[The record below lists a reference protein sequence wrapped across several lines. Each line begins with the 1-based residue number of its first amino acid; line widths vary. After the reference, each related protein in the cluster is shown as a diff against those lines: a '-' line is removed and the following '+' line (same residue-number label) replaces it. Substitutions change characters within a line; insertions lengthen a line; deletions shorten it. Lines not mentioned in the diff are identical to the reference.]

1 MTINYKANVFDKSKS
16 INSTGVDV
24 IRSIATSI
32 IDKKHK
38 EYNIGI
44 ECVYCWHESMNDLR
58 IWALIKNR
66 NNNISSAIISSSM
79 IECLYPAIFIMVDKI
94 NDFKDL
100 NCVF

>member
-1 MTINYKANVFDKSKS
+1 MTINYKADVFDKSKS
-16 INSTGVDV
+16 VNPTGVDV

-58 IWALIKNR
+58 ILIAGGGTGGHLFPALAIGEEILNR
-66 NNNISSAIISSSM
+66 RRLRQNQRS
-79 IECLYPAIFIMVDKI
+79 
-94 NDFKDL
+94 DL
-100 NCVF
+100 SHIQHG